1 MAVRKATRSKS
12 AAQPQ
17 PQPTRSDTPNQ
28 ASMSDPQ
35 LKAQLVGTLA
45 HLNRGFGIALSA
57 LDRLRKQNRRLR
69 PGAFPLTCLNDFRC
83 QTETLQAS
91 ANRDLL
97 RLMATREEK
106 EAERLNLLC
115 RQRRQSQEPSRPG
128 RS

>member
-12 AAQPQ
+12 AAQPR
-17 PQPTRSDTPNQ
+17 PHAPNQ
-28 ASMSDPQ
+28 ASISDPQ

-45 HLNRGFGIALSA
+45 HLNRGYGIALSA

-69 PGAFPLTCLNDFRC
+69 PDAFPITCLTDFRL

-97 RLMATREEK
+97 RLMATREEQ
-106 EAERLNLLC
+106 EAERLKRL
-115 RQRRQSQEPSRPG
+115 ST
-128 RS
+128 

>member
-17 PQPTRSDTPNQ
+17 PKTTRPDTPNQ

-45 HLNRGFGIALSA
+45 HLNRGYGIALSA

-97 RLMATREEK
+97 RLMASREEQ
-106 EAERLNLLC
+106 EAERLGLLC
-115 RQRRQSQEPSRPG
+115 RQPQEPNHPG

>member
-1 MAVRKATRSKS
+1 MAVRKATRSKPPT
-12 AAQPQ
+12 QPQ
-17 PQPTRSDTPNQ
+17 PKPSRSDTPNQ

-35 LKAQLVGTLA
+35 LKAQLFDTLA
-45 HLNRGFGIALSA
+45 HLNRGYGIALSA
-57 LDRLRKQNRRLR
+57 LDRLRKQNHRLR

-97 RLMATREEK
+97 RLMATREEH
-106 EAERLNLLC
+106 EAERLGVLC
-115 RQRRQSQEPSRPG
+115 HPPQEPDLNRR

>member
-1 MAVRKATRSKS
+1 MAVRKATRSNPPTQL
-12 AAQPQ
+12 QPK
-17 PQPTRSDTPNQ
+17 PPLRRSDTPNH

-57 LDRLRKQNRRLR
+57 LDRLRKQNRRLK
-69 PGAFPLTCLNDFRC
+69 PDAFPITCLNGFRC

-97 RLMATREEK
+97 RLLAGREEHDAERFGRLCGQPATRK
-106 EAERLNLLC
+106 RT
-115 RQRRQSQEPSRPG
+115 RRS
-128 RS
+128 

>member
-17 PQPTRSDTPNQ
+17 PKTTRRPDTPNQ
-28 ASMSDPQ
+28 ASMSDHQ
-35 LKAQLVGTLA
+35 LKAQLFDTLA
-45 HLNRGFGIALSA
+45 HLNRGYGIALSA

-69 PGAFPLTCLNDFRC
+69 PDAFPLACLNNFRC

-97 RLMATREEK
+97 RLKATREEK
-106 EAERLNLLC
+106 EAERLGLLC
-115 RQRRQSQEPSRPG
+115 RQTQEPSHSG
-128 RS
+128 RA

>member
-12 AAQPQ
+12 AVQPK
-17 PQPTRSDTPNQ
+17 PQPTRRQDTPNQ

-45 HLNRGFGIALSA
+45 HLNRGYGIALSA

-69 PGAFPLTCLNDFRC
+69 PDAFPITCLTDFRL

-97 RLMATREEK
+97 RLMASREER
-106 EAERLNLLC
+106 EAERFRRLC
-115 RQRRQSQEPSRPG
+115 GEQEKNR
-128 RS
+128 

>member
-1 MAVRKATRSKS
+1 MAVRKATRSNLPT
-12 AAQPQ
+12 QPR
-17 PQPTRSDTPNQ
+17 PKPTRRPDTPNQ

-45 HLNRGFGIALSA
+45 HLNRGYGIALSA

-69 PGAFPLTCLNDFRC
+69 PDAFPLACLNAFRC

-91 ANRDLL
+91 ANRDLM
-97 RLMATREEK
+97 RLMATREEH
-106 EAERLNLLC
+106 EAERLGLLC
-115 RQRRQSQEPSRPG
+115 RPPQEPDLSRR

>member
-12 AAQPQ
+12 PAQLQ
-17 PQPTRSDTPNQ
+17 PKTTRRPDTPNQ

-45 HLNRGFGIALSA
+45 HLNRGFGVALSA

-69 PGAFPLTCLNDFRC
+69 PGAFPLVCLNDFRC

-97 RLMATREEK
+97 RLMATREEQ
-106 EAERLNLLC
+106 EAERLSLLC
-115 RQRRQSQEPSRPG
+115 RQSREPGHPG

>member
-1 MAVRKATRSKS
+1 MAVRKATRSKPQ
-12 AAQPQ
+12 AQPK
-17 PQPTRSDTPNQ
+17 PNQ
-28 ASMSDPQ
+28 ASISDPQ

-69 PGAFPLTCLNDFRC
+69 PDAFPITCLTDFRL

-97 RLMATREEK
+97 RLMANREEQ
-106 EAERLNLLC
+106 EAIRFGRLC
-115 RQRRQSQEPSRPG
+115 G
-128 RS
+128 

>member
-12 AAQPQ
+12 AAQLQ
-17 PQPTRSDTPNQ
+17 PKTTRRPDTPNQ

-45 HLNRGFGIALSA
+45 HLNRGYGIALSA

-69 PGAFPLTCLNDFRC
+69 PDAFPLTCLNNFRC

-106 EAERLNLLC
+106 EAERLSLLC
-115 RQRRQSQEPSRPG
+115 RPASR
-128 RS
+128 S